1 MVEDG
6 EGCYVGVKHLG
17 IAKVANLR
25 VIYYGLYE
33 NLDAMLSGLIGLV
46 VLE

>member
-6 EGCYVGVKHLG
+6 KGCYVGVKHLG
-17 IAKVANLR
+17 IAKIANPC
-25 VIYYGLYE
+25 VIYYSLAE
-33 NLDAMLSGLIGLV
+33 DLDIVLSGLIGLV